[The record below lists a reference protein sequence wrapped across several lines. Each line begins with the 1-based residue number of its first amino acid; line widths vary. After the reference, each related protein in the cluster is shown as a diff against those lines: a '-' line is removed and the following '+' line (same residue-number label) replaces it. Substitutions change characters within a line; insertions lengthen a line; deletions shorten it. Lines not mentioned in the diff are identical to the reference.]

1 MYPHRIFLRMSAPK
15 SEHEE
20 GDEGEDTSEDVS
32 PEEALGL
39 LPTEEEFE
47 AEFD

>member
-1 MYPHRIFLRMSAPK
+1 MSAPK
-15 SEHEE
+15 PEREE
-20 GDEGEDTSEDVS
+20 DNEGEETSESVS

-47 AEFD
+47 AEFDR